1 MNNHQNILERRGK
14 QQRFFD
20 FGYERNATTG
30 EIIYTGRQTRVP
42 YTPKPISK
50 SEPCPPC
57 LPCLP
62 CTPNGRRMSSRKL
75 KKLRKS
81 RKVRKN

>member
-1 MNNHQNILERRGK
+1 MSNEQNMLERRGQ

-20 FGYERNATTG
+20 VGYERNATTG
-30 EIIYTGRQTRVP
+30 KIIHTGRESRIA

-50 SEPCPPC
+50 SKPCP
-57 LPCLP
+57 PCLP
-62 CTPNGRRMSSRKL
+62 CTPNGRRMSLRKL